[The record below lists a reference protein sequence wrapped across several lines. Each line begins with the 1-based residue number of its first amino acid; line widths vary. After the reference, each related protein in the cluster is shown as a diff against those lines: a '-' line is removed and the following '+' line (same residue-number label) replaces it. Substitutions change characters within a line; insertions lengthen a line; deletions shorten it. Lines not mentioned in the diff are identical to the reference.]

1 MSDRDSEEEAL
12 ENLEF
17 DDGSEDEHEI
27 DEDILDALEGELV
40 AEEEAASEEEVLFA
54 EVYARCSHSVLTLHS
69 V

>member
-17 DDGSEDEHEI
+17 DDGYEDEHEI

-40 AEEEAASEEEVLFA
+40 AEEEAASEEEVLLA
-54 EVYARCSHSVLTLHS
+54 ELCV
-69 V
+69 

>member
-40 AEEEAASEEEVLFA
+40 AEEEAAEESTRSRTS
-54 EVYARCSHSVLTLHS
+54 Y
-69 V
+69 

>member
-54 EVYARCSHSVLTLHS
+54 ELCV
-69 V
+69 